1 MKTTTIEMNRVLRD
15 FTAKWPNH
23 QGLLAGL
30 PTSPDEDLELY
41 RAAGPWPGSTPL
53 SEEVAPNLAR
63 AIATEVLRDARLEL
77 AVAMAARTTFN
88 DGKRDAAQVRSLCC
102 LPLVLLI
109 QRFKVTEACLA
120 DTDMAT
126 RAWVEEQADQLHY
139 LESAYE
145 NLLHPVIAGKRAT
158 LCELRQLAGAY
169 SAMTGALLEF
179 YWGTENDPFEQFF
192 AKVVTALP
200 HCDFRQRGRDHCWVR
215 LADQQEDGNAGDQS
229 LAA

>member
-30 PTSPDEDLELY
+30 PTSPEEDLKLY
-41 RAAGPWPGSTPL
+41 RAAGSWPGSTPL

-102 LPLVLLI
+102 LHPVLLI
-109 QRFKVTEACLA
+109 QRFKLTEACLT

-126 RAWVEEQADQLHY
+126 RAWGEEQADQLHY
-139 LESAYE
+139 LEGTCE
-145 NLLHPVIAGKRAT
+145 NLLNPVIAGKRAS

-169 SAMTGALLEF
+169 SAMTVALLES
-179 YWGTENDPFEQFF
+179 YWGAEDDPFERFF
-192 AKVVTALP
+192 AKVVAAFP
-200 HCDFRQRGRDHCWVR
+200 KCDFRQRGRAYCWIR
-215 LADQQEDGNAGDQS
+215 QPDQPAGGNAGDQS